1 MNDCSDHRSELKDAE
16 MTVMAAA
23 VQEEQ
28 GWIHKLCPLNH
39 PKFLAHFFS
48 TSISQSLGLP
58 LFPHHSCEHR
68 DLLAPPLS
76 PVETLKCCSASL
88 WPLVIHRDVRPVM
101 PRWSTGHPGC
111 PEDELAWRVTQSCPP
126 VWASKPDGKVVRGHT
141 RLRGKCPQTLSH
153 WFFLFPVCW
162 KDYFFLRMVWPST

>member
-16 MTVMAAA
+16 MTVTAAA
-23 VQEEQ
+23 VQEER

-88 WPLVIHRDVRPVM
+88 WPLVIQRNVWPAM
-101 PRWSTGHPGC
+101 PQWSTGSPRC
-111 PEDELAWRVTQSCPP
+111 PEDEPAWRVTQSCPP
-126 VWASKPDGKVVRGHT
+126 VWASKPDGKVVRGHIL
-141 RLRGKCPQTLSH
+141 LRGKCPQTLAH

-162 KDYFFLRMVWPST
+162 KDYFFLRMVWPNT